1 MNLWKQEMTSI
12 CSQFSVDVF
21 IKTYKEYVILLWYK
35 TKKEYTLQM
44 LAKKI
49 NYSIIILFIVFIIR
63 TFFWNKAIEIK
74 KDSHDENIIT
84 GILLEWPS
92 WQKTR
97 SNRISIMWEN
107 KSYLKWWIYDMNDK
121 KTKERFKKYSKN
133 TPVKIIVENNKYKQD
148 SDLFL
153 DLSKEFFNLPITIYP
168 DKNLK
173 INNTHA
179 KAFVWEKRWVI
190 QTANLNRSSFYNN
203 REHFFFWTNDIIKKN
218 LLDLF
223 TLDEKTITTNIRNKN
238 EYNNLSKTFSPYLVV
253 CPLDCRSKIETLL
266 LEAKK
271 SIWIS
276 AQYITDE
283 DIINILYNKKNIDL
297 RILTNNMESN
307 NKLSEK
313 LWKNYVYFEKDW
325 KYNHDKMI
333 IIDNNK
339 LLVWSINLS
348 TNSLDHNREIS
359 IITTD
364 KSIIKK
370 ELQLFEWLIN

>member
-1 MNLWKQEMTSI
+1 MTSI